1 MLRQILVA
9 AFVMA
14 AACGT
19 ADAGDHFR
27 LYHPG
32 VVYAPS
38 PYYVPVYPAPVVY
51 AAPVVHYPA
60 PVLHYPAPVLVH
72 PVAVATAPAYYGP
85 WIAPAALLLRWL
97 PRLPSLSRRRN
108 RIRTRWRH
116 RNRLSLNA
124 GSPCRTRH

>member
-32 VVYAPS
+32 FVYAPS

-51 AAPVVHYPA
+51 AAPVVHYSA
-60 PVLHYPAPVLVH
+60 PVFHYPAPAVVH
-72 PVAVATAPAYYGP
+72 PVAVAPAPVYYSPWVAPAPVYYYGGY
-85 WIAPAALLLRWL
+85 RGF
-97 PRLPSLSRRRN
+97 RRYRGVEIEFE
-108 RIRTRWRH
+108 RDGDIEIDYR
-116 RNRLSLNA
+116 
-124 GSPCRTRH
+124 